1 MAEVRWGGVGLV
13 CRQKWGW
20 SHSWGA
26 ETPGEEVGKAGLGS
40 ELLCEP
46 EATVSASRG
55 TGAGLEGWG
64 MLGAHHLH
72 AILLHAPAGL
82 EVRADALAGPFLE
95 LRELPAARL
104 DDGLDLLLG
113 LLGDG
118 HHAVQVLIHEETH
131 EHLRRTRAVGRAG
144 LLRPRPGHPRRALTL
159 KALRRSGSMPSES
172 FILSLSSWSSWS
184 SSSSSA
190 VGARPTVR
198 SSGQPLTSV
207 LMES

>member
-1 MAEVRWGGVGLV
+1 M
-13 CRQKWGW
+13 
-20 SHSWGA
+20 SI
-26 ETPGEEVGKAGLGS
+26 GK
-40 ELLCEP
+40 
-46 EATVSASRG
+46 
-55 TGAGLEGWG
+55 
-64 MLGAHHLH
+64 GAHHLH
-72 AILLHAPAGL
+72 AVLLHATAGL
-82 EVRADALAGPFLE
+82 EVRANALAGPLLE
-95 LRELPAARL
+95 LGELPAAGL

-118 HHAVQVLIHEETH
+118 HHAVQILIHKEPHKHLWETW
-131 EHLRRTRAVGRAG
+131 AVGRAG
-144 LLRPRPGHPRRALTL
+144 PGCAPGPARPLLALTL